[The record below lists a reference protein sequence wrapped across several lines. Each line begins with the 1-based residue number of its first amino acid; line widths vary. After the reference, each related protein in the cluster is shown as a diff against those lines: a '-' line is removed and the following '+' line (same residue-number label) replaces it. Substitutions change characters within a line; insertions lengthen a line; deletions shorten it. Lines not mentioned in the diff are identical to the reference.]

1 MSLVDYAGLLAQD
14 GLLPTRLPEKIQKQR
29 WLKPKKTHD
38 KASKRSMTGAE
49 AAEQA
54 ADKAERAVTRPI
66 IPNEDNSDGDNGILV
81 PGIPPGA
88 PGLIAGESQGGTT
101 ITLSL
106 RTPERLRGPPE
117 LVPTLAPEPEASP
130 EPQVQLPASTVP
142 ARMEEGAWKRPLI
155 ANKRY
160 TDSQY
165 EL

>member
-1 MSLVDYAGLLAQD
+1 
-14 GLLPTRLPEKIQKQR
+14 
-29 WLKPKKTHD
+29 
-38 KASKRSMTGAE
+38 MTGAE

-106 RTPERLRGPPE
+106 RMLKRRQA
-117 LVPTLAPEPEASP
+117 LVTRPHI
-130 EPQVQLPASTVP
+130 VP
-142 ARMEEGAWKRPLI
+142 R
-155 ANKRY
+155 
-160 TDSQY
+160 
-165 EL
+165 